1 VVDNDRNVLVALLVT
16 GLVNANVHEV
26 IKPLGTLGLDVIQRP
41 VDATAYRFP
50 VYAHILRHD
59 APREIYGKP
68 ANRQVKVTGKS
79 ASRISPGNV
88 GCYNAM
94 LRAFNAVSQSLD
106 LYKDGSK
113 VEAPP
118 STRMIT
124 LLVITTASLMTE
136 RTIILMPS
144 ISSGLD
150 PKVAYAILVI
160 IEVCIFYDSMVDIEQ
175 LFT

>member
-1 VVDNDRNVLVALLVT
+1 
-16 GLVNANVHEV
+16 
-26 IKPLGTLGLDVIQRP
+26 
-41 VDATAYRFP
+41 
-50 VYAHILRHD
+50 
-59 APREIYGKP
+59 
-68 ANRQVKVTGKS
+68 
-79 ASRISPGNV
+79 
-88 GCYNAM
+88 M

-160 IEVCIFYDSMVDIEQ
+160 IEVCICFRTTYSVD
-175 LFT
+175 